1 MIYKNYLSRKNEEL
15 NFFSDT
21 LISLGEEELEL
32 ELDSKKVKILRE

>member
-1 MIYKNYLSRKNEEL
+1 MMYKNYLSRKNKEL

-21 LISLGEEELEL
+21 LMSLGEEESEL

>member
-21 LISLGEEELEL
+21 LMSLREEELEL
-32 ELDSKKVKILRE
+32 ELDSKEVKILRE

>member
-21 LISLGEEELEL
+21 LISLEEKELEL